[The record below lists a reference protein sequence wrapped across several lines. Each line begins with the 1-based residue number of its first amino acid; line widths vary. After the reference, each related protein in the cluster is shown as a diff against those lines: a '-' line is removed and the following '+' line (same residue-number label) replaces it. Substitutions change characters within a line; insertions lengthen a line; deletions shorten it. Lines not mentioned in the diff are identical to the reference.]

1 MIFRSKK
8 RRTDTAEP
16 APAAPAPAVM
26 EDDGRP
32 AESLLDEIDAHGGA
46 NGGNSDEASARQL
59 LQLRHRAG
67 LKLLDESAAKEPSY
81 PDPAFDLLAS
91 DSDLPTVEAGEVT
104 PELLRAAILRSGCL
118 LIRGLVDPDQAAR
131 LREEIDRAY
140 EARGAHSA
148 DQHSGSG
155 WFEEFKPDARF
166 DLAFERALL
175 LGSAGLWVADS
186 PRMMAEVLDLFD
198 RAGLTRLATDY
209 LGERPAISV
218 NKSLLRKVKPT
229 QIEDTDGSKERSPSA
244 WHQDGA
250 FLGDVRALN
259 VWLSLSRCGDVA
271 PGLDIVPRRLEEIVP
286 TGTEGAVFDWS
297 VSRAV
302 TEEAAADV
310 EIMRPV
316 FEPGDVLLFD
326 ELFLHA
332 TAAEPDMPNMRYA
345 VESWF
350 FGPSAFPAGYAPLAV

>member
-1 MIFRSKK
+1 MIFRSRK
-8 RRTDTAEP
+8 RRTNNAEQPAGAP
-16 APAAPAPAVM
+16 APAAV

-32 AESLLDEIDAHGGA
+32 AESLLREIDAGGA
-46 NGGNSDEASARQL
+46 TNGDESEARRI

-67 LKLLDESAAKEPSY
+67 LKLLDESRAQTPDYPEP
-81 PDPAFDLLAS
+81 DFDLLG

-104 PELLRAAILRSGCL
+104 PGLLRAAIMRNGCL
-118 LIRGLVDPDQAAR
+118 LIRGLVDQEEAAR
-131 LREEIDRAY
+131 LRDEIDRAY
-140 EARGAHSA
+140 EARGSEAGEA
-148 DQHSGSG
+148 NGGSG
-155 WFEEFKPDARF
+155 YFEEFRPDAQF

-186 PRMMAEVLDLFD
+186 PRMMAEVLELFD
-198 RAGLTRLATDY
+198 RAGLTRLATEY

-229 QIEDTDGSKERSPSA
+229 QIKDTDGSKERSPSA

-286 TGTEGAVFDWS
+286 TGTEGAIFDWS

-302 TEEAAADV
+302 TEEAAGEV
-310 EIMRPV
+310 SIMRPV

-345 VESWF
+345 VESWY